1 VPHHEWRGRKDTYR
15 PVREIGEG
23 FLSSVELV
31 TDSAQRHFVLKLASS
46 PSTDLTS
53 EADLLE
59 RLRAHPGVVQLVD
72 RIEERGRTVGLV
84 LEHLQ
89 GYLNVGE
96 DLLTAQGFAGDL
108 AQALDLCCQVCDVL
122 AAAHEAG
129 VEYTDL
135 KPEHL
140 LWNGRQLRV
149 VDWNAARPLSPE
161 GAARDLYQFGELILH
176 LLTGSPVPRLRP
188 LPRIAF
194 VRSDPQLLALDYPE
208 EALSPSLLP
217 LVERILRGEYP
228 SAASLGEELRLHAQ
242 IHLQLPLPPA
252 GILTLIEGLM
262 DRRRYREAI
271 AYLRQVQGLVGDQE
285 TVQDL
290 LREAEDAQKA
300 LVLAYRTRG
309 EAEARAGLWAKA
321 AQSYKLAWREA
332 PDDAAAFLRYVA
344 CHLIA
349 QGDLGAEAQAALLR
363 ATEAFSA
370 GLYEESLRHWKAL
383 EGEDSSD
390 LREVLAYVEE
400 DVVPR
405 LLAQLEDPGQV
416 GPIVRFFPDSSLIQE
431 RYAQVLAD
439 KWEAEIRSALEAHRY
454 EEALQVAQRLR
465 ERVPGN
471 ALAQEVLDR
480 LGGLPEAVEE
490 GLRALRQGD
499 ADRAVACLAPAVR
512 ESWVRGDEKVERAW
526 ASARAH
532 QVLRQARAARAGG
545 AYEQATSLLERGRQ
559 ELAPWWEH
567 LEPDLRRLLE
577 AEARASRGWL
587 EFSLGEFGASLQELE
602 GAAAAAPELSAW
614 QDDLRFVRQVEAGA
628 RKMAEGA
635 WDEAVH
641 LLEEACR
648 LRPEEPQARHLLE
661 RARQERYRHRVR
673 TVAFQKAR
681 AAEARGDV
689 DRALDL
695 YQRLLLEGFAEEQ
708 EVREEV
714 AALLSRQAQRAQE
727 RLWQEA
733 QALREAGRL
742 GAAVEVLQRLLE
754 QAPSFPGAAEEL
766 ATLEAER
773 TARAQQAVAWGR
785 QAFEAGDL
793 ARARK
798 HFLEALEH
806 APDSPE
812 ARAYLADMDR
822 LQEHLERGQQALAA
836 HHPEEALDQFRRAQV
851 LCPASPEVQEGL
863 HEARR
868 QQELLD
874 RNRELARHSLGRAE
888 EALRAG
894 RFAEAQGYLRDLT
907 ALAGVPP
914 ELELQARLLQ
924 VNAALGAGRTEEARK
939 HLDSLAEW
947 LAQRGWQREREL
959 ARLRQALAEAEA
971 RQRESARQAEE
982 HLRQGRLALAEG
994 RLEDAEEAAAR
1005 ALALQPQDTAAAAL
1019 LREVQRQGEARARAR
1034 HLLASA
1040 RAFLALGE
1048 LAPAQKAAQRA
1059 VELAPADQEAQ
1070 ALLRE
1075 VRVRRGLEE
1084 AGEALAQRRFDEAQ
1098 EVLEEVLRLDPAN
1111 PKAQHLLERAARER
1125 EAYRQL
1131 RKVLGKGSTSLHL
1144 RDYRQAVECFAQA
1157 LQLDPDNAEAQA
1169 RYEQALQGLREVVET
1184 HRHLAEQA
1192 FAQRDYD
1199 AADAYLRVAE
1209 DLAPADPALV
1219 TLRANLDRA
1228 RARAKAIQERA
1239 NQGNRA
1245 LLSGDYENAA
1255 ELLEWAAAELP
1266 EGDPERKRLAESA
1279 AVAREMLTLRIRAA
1293 NALESRMYDQAI
1305 SLLERIL
1312 SQFPRD
1318 EESRTLLQKCLNQRE
1333 EASRMIQQLLKQ
1345 VRQSEQG
1352 GQYDRALDLCITAEN
1367 VYPWQREVTA
1377 TRQRIHKL
1385 QTLLEWMQRALQLG
1399 NQEEAWALAREGY
1412 ALNPYDSRFQQVV
1425 REGEYATRV
1434 AEARDALERGRAS
1447 EAAALLSNLME
1458 EGLRLKGPDQGL
1470 WELATAIATAEEAL
1484 LQGDYAEAEDTL
1496 RPVARKHPVAR
1507 RLWQRIRRARR
1518 LSQQGHQALDQA
1530 GDLDEAERCFRLILA
1545 DGIDDE
1551 DAREGL
1557 RRVLSSR
1564 VESLRAE
1571 SEAALDRGDS
1581 ATALLLAQRALRD
1594 APEDSRLKAWVET
1607 CERIHALLTAA
1618 SKAYAAGDRAGA
1630 LAHWAQALEIY
1641 PIPAV
1646 TALVEQ
1652 VEAEQAGLVNRLLG
1666 LLAGRRRGKERA
1678 GEGG

>member
-1 VPHHEWRGRKDTYR
+1 MPNHEWRGRKDSYR

-23 FLSSVELV
+23 LFSSVELV
-31 TDSAQRHFVLKLASS
+31 TDSAHRQFVLKLASG
-46 PSTDLTS
+46 PSVDLTP

-59 RLRAHPGVVQLVD
+59 RLRTHPGVVQLVD

-96 DLLTAQGFAGDL
+96 DLLTVRGFAGDR
-108 AQALDLCCQVCDVL
+108 AQTLDLCSQVCDVL

-129 VEYTDL
+129 VEYGDL

-161 GAARDLYQFGELILH
+161 GVARDLYQFGELMLH
-176 LLTGSPVPRLRP
+176 LLTGNPVPRLRP
-188 LPRIAF
+188 LPDIAF
-194 VRSDPQLLALDYPE
+194 VRSDPQLLSLDYPE
-208 EALSPSLLP
+208 ETLPPSLLP
-217 LVERILRGEYP
+217 LVERILRGECP
-228 SAASLGEELRLHAQ
+228 SAAALGEELHLHAQ

-252 GILTLIEGLM
+252 GILGLIEHLM

-271 AYLRQVQGLVGDQE
+271 AYLRQVQGALGDQE

-290 LREAEDAQKA
+290 LREAEDAQKT
-300 LVLAYRTRG
+300 LILAYRTRG
-309 EAEARAGLWAKA
+309 EAEAKAGMWAKA
-321 AQSYKLAWREA
+321 AQSYKQAWREA
-332 PDDAAAFLRYVA
+332 LDDLPTCLRYVA
-344 CHLIA
+344 CHLVA
-349 QGDLGAEAQAALLR
+349 QGDLDAKAQATLLR
-363 ATEAFSA
+363 ATEAFAA
-370 GLYEESLRHWKAL
+370 GRYEESLQHWKAL

-390 LREVLAYVEE
+390 LREVLTYVKEE
-400 DVVPR
+400 VVPH

-431 RYAQVLAD
+431 RYAQLLAD
-439 KWEAEIRSALEAHRY
+439 KWEAEIRAALEAHRY

-465 ERVPGN
+465 ERVPEN
-471 ALAQEVLDR
+471 ALAREVLDR

-490 GLRALRQGD
+490 GLRALREGD
-499 ADRAVACLAPAVR
+499 TDRAVACLALAVR
-512 ESWVRGDEKVERAW
+512 EPWVRGDEKVERAW
-526 ASARAH
+526 ANARAH
-532 QVLRQARAARAGG
+532 QMLRQAREARARG
-545 AYEQATSLLERGRQ
+545 AYDQAMSLLEEGRQ
-559 ELAPWWEH
+559 ALAPWREH
-567 LEPDLRRLLE
+567 LEPDLQRLLE
-577 AEARASRGWL
+577 AETQASRGWL
-587 EFSLGEFGASLQELE
+587 EFSLGEFGASLQALE
-602 GAAAAAPELSAW
+602 QAEAAAPELPARRE
-614 QDDLRFVRQVEAGA
+614 DLRFVRQVEAGA

-635 WDEAVH
+635 WDEAVR

-648 LRPEEPQARHLLE
+648 VRPEEPQARRLLE

-673 TVAFQKAR
+673 TIAFQKAR
-681 AAEARGDV
+681 AAEARGDL

-695 YQRLLLEGFAEEQ
+695 YQHLLLEGFAEEQ

-714 AALLSRQAQRAQE
+714 AALLGRQAQRTQE

-742 GAAVEVLQRLLE
+742 GAAAEVLQRLLE
-754 QAPSFPGAAEEL
+754 QAPAFPGAAEEL
-766 ATLEAER
+766 AALEAER
-773 TARAQQAVAWGR
+773 AARAQQAVAWGK

-793 ARARK
+793 AGARK

-806 APDSPE
+806 APDLPE

-822 LQEHLERGQQALAA
+822 FREHLEQGQRALGA
-836 HHPEEALDQFRRAQV
+836 HRPEEALDQFRRAQV
-851 LCPASPEVQEGL
+851 LCPASLEVQEGL

-868 QQELLD
+868 QQELLA
-874 RNRELARHSLGRAE
+874 RSRELARHSLGRAE

-894 RFAEAQGYLRDLT
+894 RFAEAQEYLRDLVT
-907 ALAGVPP
+907 LTGIPP
-914 ELELQARLLQ
+914 ELELQARILR
-924 VNAALGAGRTEEARK
+924 VNAALGAGRTEEAHKR
-939 HLDSLAEW
+939 LEGLAEW
-947 LAQRGWQREREL
+947 LAQQGWQRERDL

-971 RQRESARQAEE
+971 RQRASAREAEE
-982 HLRQGRLALAEG
+982 HLRQGRVALAEG
-994 RLEDAEEAAAR
+994 RLEDAEEAATQ
-1005 ALALQPQDTAAAAL
+1005 ALSLRPQDAAAAAF
-1019 LREVQRQGEARARAR
+1019 LREVQRQGEALARAR

-1040 RAFLALGE
+1040 RAFLSLGE
-1048 LAPAQKAAQRA
+1048 LAQAQKAAQRA
-1059 VELAPADQEAQ
+1059 VELAPDDKETQ

-1075 VRVRRGLEE
+1075 VHVRRGLEE
-1084 AGEALAQRRFDEAQ
+1084 AGEALAQRHFDGAQ
-1098 EVLEEVLRLDPAN
+1098 EALEEVLRLDPAN
-1111 PKAQHLLERAARER
+1111 PKAQHLLERVDKER
-1125 EAYRQL
+1125 EAYRRLRQL
-1131 RKVLGKGSTSLHL
+1131 LGKGSTSLHL

-1157 LQLDPDNAEAQA
+1157 LQLDPDNAEVQA

-1192 FAQRDYD
+1192 FAHRDFD
-1199 AADAYLRVAE
+1199 AADAYLQVAE
-1209 DLAPADPALV
+1209 GLAPSDPSLV
-1219 TLRANLDRA
+1219 TLRANLERA

-1239 NQGNRA
+1239 NQGDRA
-1245 LLSGDYENAA
+1245 LLAGDYENAA

-1266 EGDPERKRLAESA
+1266 EDDPERARLTESA
-1279 AVAREMLTLRIRAA
+1279 AVAREMLSLRIRAA

-1312 SQFPRD
+1312 GQFPRD
-1318 EESRTLLQKCLNQRE
+1318 EESRILLQKCLNQRE

-1412 ALNPYDSRFQQVV
+1412 TLNPYDTRFQQVV

-1434 AEARDALERGRAS
+1434 AEARDALERGRAG
-1447 EAAALLSNLME
+1447 EAVTLLSHLME

-1484 LQGDYAEAEDTL
+1484 LQGDYADAEDTL

-1564 VESLRAE
+1564 VESLRAD

-1594 APEDSRLKAWVET
+1594 APDDSRLRTWAET
-1607 CERIHALLTAA
+1607 CERIHALLMAA
-1618 SKAYAAGDRAGA
+1618 FKAYAAGDRAGA
-1630 LAHWAQALEIY
+1630 LTHWTQALEMY
-1641 PIPAV
+1641 PSPAIA
-1646 TALVEQ
+1646 ALVEQ

-1666 LLAGRRRGKERA
+1666 LLAGRRRDKERA